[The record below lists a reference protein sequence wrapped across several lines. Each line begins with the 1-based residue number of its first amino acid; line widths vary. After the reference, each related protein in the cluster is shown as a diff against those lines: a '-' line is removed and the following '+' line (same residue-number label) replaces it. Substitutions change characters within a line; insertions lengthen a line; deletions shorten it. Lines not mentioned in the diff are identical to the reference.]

1 MLILYLLLAVL
12 IGLIAGT
19 ITGMTPGIHVNLV
32 TFLLIAYNEYIS
44 VNYIYKFVFVVS
56 MSITHTFVDSIPS
69 IYFGVPDSDTVLS
82 VLPAHKMLLKGQAF
96 EALKLTIVG
105 SVLSLVAIIILSP
118 LFLYFVPLIYPI
130 INEYM
135 AYFLIGV
142 VLFSII
148 KVKTFS
154 LKVWSFFVF
163 LISGCL
169 GFIVNGMINLNQ
181 PLLPMLSGLF
191 GVSNI
196 LLSMKSNT
204 QLPPQIITNNVKL
217 AKRKLFK
224 SSFVATFS
232 GSLTGLF
239 PGLGAAQASLI
250 GMQFMGHVGTKSL
263 LVLVGG
269 INTANFV
276 FSLITLYSIQKAR
289 NGAVIAIT
297 QIKDVISF
305 NDFFVII
312 ACSLITAVF
321 ATIITYYLGKQMSV
335 LITKI
340 NYLYLNVFILS
351 IIVLITF
358 YFTGLIGL
366 VVLVISTFV
375 GLIAPL
381 KGVAKSNAMGCL
393 LLSAIVYFIFR

>member
-1 MLILYLLLAVL
+1 MLIEIFLAIVFGLLAGTL
-12 IGLIAGT
+12 TGL
-19 ITGMTPGIHVNLV
+19 TPGIHVNLV
-32 TFLLIAYNEYIS
+32 AFLLISYNDYIQVS
-44 VNYIYKFVFVVS
+44 VIYKIIFIVS

-69 IYFGVPDSDTVLS
+69 IYFGVPDSSTVIS

-96 EALKLTIVG
+96 EALKLTIIG
-105 SVLSLVAIIILSP
+105 SVFSLITIVFLSP
-118 LFLYFVPLIYPI
+118 LFLYSIPLVYPYI
-130 INEYM
+130 DRFM
-135 AYFLIGV
+135 AYFLIIV
-142 VLFSII
+142 VMFSIL
-148 KVKTFS
+148 KVKTFK

-169 GFIVNGMINLNQ
+169 GFTVLDMINISQ

-191 GVSNI
+191 GVSSI

-204 QLPPQIITNNVKL
+204 KLPAQIINSKVNL
-217 AKRKLFK
+217 SSFRIFK
-224 SSFVATFS
+224 SSFIATFS

-250 GMQFMGHVGTKSL
+250 GMQFMGHVGTRSL

-289 NGAVIAIT
+289 NGAVIAINSL
-297 QIKDVISF
+297 KDIITF
-305 NDFFVII
+305 NDFFIII
-312 ACSLITAVF
+312 ASTLIVAVF
-321 ATIITYYLGKQMSV
+321 ATLITYSIGKKMSV
-335 LITKI
+335 LITKV
-340 NYLYLNVFILS
+340 NYLYLNIFILF
-351 IIVLITF
+351 IISLITF
-358 YFTGLIGL
+358 YFTGFIGL
-366 VVLVISTFV
+366 IVLIISTFV

-393 LLSAIVYFIFR
+393 LLPAIIYFIFR